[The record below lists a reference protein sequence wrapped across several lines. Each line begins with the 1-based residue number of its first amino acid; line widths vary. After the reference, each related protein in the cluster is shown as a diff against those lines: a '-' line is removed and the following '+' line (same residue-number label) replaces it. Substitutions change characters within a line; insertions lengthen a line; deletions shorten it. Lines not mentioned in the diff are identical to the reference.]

1 MSRSRAKPAQTSHDE
16 KAPTAVSFF
25 HLQKRF
31 TGCQFIRLESFGTR
45 PASDMLSSPHPP
57 RFPEYLPL
65 DASTINSLFLIGA
78 LLVGASILVS
88 SLSSRLGIPI
98 LVIILAVGMIAGVD
112 GGGIIFNNYPTAYL
126 VGNLALAVI
135 LLDGG
140 LRTRVASFR
149 VALWPALSLATVG
162 VMITTALTGMVAAWL
177 FDLSLIQGLLIGA
190 IVGSTDAAAVFSLLG
205 GKGLNERVTATLEI
219 ESGSNDPMAV
229 FLTVTLIDMIASGQT
244 GLHWSLLT
252 HLLREFGIGGLLG
265 LGGGWLMLQLVNRIN
280 LAGGLYPILVIAGGL
295 VVFSLTNAL
304 HGSGFL
310 AVYLCGLVLGNK
322 PIRSRHGIL
331 HMLDGMAWLAQIG
344 MFLVLGLLVTPH
356 DLLPIA
362 LPALGLALWM
372 ILVARPLSVVASLLP
387 FKAFHGRE
395 KGFISWVGLRGA
407 VPIIL
412 AVFPLMAGLP
422 DAQLFFNLAFFIVL
436 VSLLVQGTS
445 LPWMAK
451 LLKVTVPPD
460 PAPISRS
467 ALEVHL
473 TSEWELFVYRLGA
486 EKWCIGAALREL
498 KMPEGTRI
506 AALFRGEQLLHPS
519 GSTVL
524 EVGDMLCVIG
534 HEHNLPAL
542 GKLFSQAPQRGLDLR
557 FFGDFVLEGDA
568 ELGAVAALYGL
579 KLDGLDAKMPL
590 AQFIRQKVGGAPVV
604 GDQVEWHGTIW
615 TVATMDGNKIQK
627 VGVRFP
633 EGTRPGPGLFL

>member
-1 MSRSRAKPAQTSHDE
+1 M
-16 KAPTAVSFF
+16 
-25 HLQKRF
+25 
-31 TGCQFIRLESFGTR
+31 
-45 PASDMLSSPHPP
+45 
-57 RFPEYLPL
+57 

-98 LVIILAVGMIAGVD
+98 LVIILAVGMLAGVD

-162 VMITTALTGMVAAWL
+162 VMITTALTGLVAAWL
-177 FDLSLIQGLLIGA
+177 FQLSLIQGLLIGA

-205 GKGLNERVTATLEI
+205 GKGLNERVSATLEI

-229 FLTVTLIDMIASGQT
+229 FLTVTLIDMIASGET
-244 GLHWSLLT
+244 GLHWSLLG
-252 HLLREFGIGGLLG
+252 HVLREFGIGALVG

-280 LAGGLYPILVIAGGL
+280 LAGGLYPILVVAGGL
-295 VVFSLTNAL
+295 VVFSLSNAL

-310 AVYLCGLVLGNK
+310 AVYLCGLVLGNR

-372 ILVARPLSVVASLLP
+372 ILVARPLSVVAALLP

-467 ALEVHL
+467 ALEVHI
-473 TSEWELFVYRLGA
+473 TSEWEMFVYRLGA